1 MNALPVPN
9 IGAAGTASL
18 KALLVRAAASTPNP
32 SVSQREILGK
42 LDALQARI
50 DEGLLRVAVLGQFK
64 RGKSTLLNALLG
76 APLLPAGVIPV
87 TAIPTFIR
95 AGAEAKA
102 RISFL
107 DGKAPLVVS
116 GESGIKHALD
126 QHISETR
133 NPHNRLQVEKVELE
147 YPSDFLSRGILAVDT
162 PGVGSTFLHNTQ
174 TAEAVLGECDAA
186 LFVLSADPPITEAE
200 VNYLRQVQK
209 LIPKLFF
216 ILNKKDLLD
225 AHEQAQAESFLAGVL
240 KRQPGLAKSVRIFCV
255 SGKGGLKAK
264 QDASPEAIAESGI
277 QHLQGVLA
285 DELARE
291 KREIMLSVATQRAA
305 SLAGDLLFESELE
318 HKALLMPQKQLK
330 QKAHIFE
337 ESARRFENERQA
349 LSDFIAVDRR
359 RLLSELDADIESFW
373 KKAQSEIRSFIKA
386 FAAQRMGE
394 KEARDRL
401 GAVLT
406 QRFEGAFPE
415 AVDLFKAKLADRL
428 AVHRERADALLR
440 LVRQAAAD
448 LMEIPV
454 TLPSS
459 EEAFVLKRTPYW
471 VGAEVSNV
479 SIIGLSTSALA
490 SLLPKSLRE
499 GRLYRNLR
507 SDTEKAVLR
516 NIGNLQWAV
525 RRNIEDAF
533 LQFEGALS
541 AQIQNALQMTRA
553 ALQLALQRHAAQ
565 SEEMSSYVKQAAH
578 SVASLQEIVAE
589 LRDER
594 LPLVE
599 KA

>member
-18 KALLVRAAASTPNP
+18 KTLLVRAAASTPNP

-107 DGKAPLVVS
+107 DGKAPLLVS
-116 GESGIKHALD
+116 GESGIKHVLD

-225 AHEQAQAESFLAGVL
+225 AHEQAQG
-240 KRQPGLAKSVRIFCV
+240 
-255 SGKGGLKAK
+255 GKL
-264 QDASPEAIAESGI
+264 SCRRPEAP
-277 QHLQGVLA
+277 
-285 DELARE
+285 
-291 KREIMLSVATQRAA
+291 
-305 SLAGDLLFESELE
+305 AG
-318 HKALLMPQKQLK
+318 P
-330 QKAHIFE
+330 
-337 ESARRFENERQA
+337 RQ
-349 LSDFIAVDRR
+349 I
-359 RLLSELDADIESFW
+359 
-373 KKAQSEIRSFIKA
+373 
-386 FAAQRMGE
+386 
-394 KEARDRL
+394 
-401 GAVLT
+401 
-406 QRFEGAFPE
+406 
-415 AVDLFKAKLADRL
+415 
-428 AVHRERADALLR
+428 RADLLR
-440 LVRQAAAD
+440 LRQGWAQGQ
-448 LMEIPV
+448 
-454 TLPSS
+454 T
-459 EEAFVLKRTPYW
+459 R
-471 VGAEVSNV
+471 
-479 SIIGLSTSALA
+479 
-490 SLLPKSLRE
+490 RE
-499 GRLYRNLR
+499 PR
-507 SDTEKAVLR
+507 SDCRK
-516 NIGNLQWAV
+516 WHP
-525 RRNIEDAF
+525 AF
-533 LQFEGALS
+533 ARGS
-541 AQIQNALQMTRA
+541 GGRTRA
-553 ALQLALQRHAAQ
+553 
-565 SEEMSSYVKQAAH
+565 
-578 SVASLQEIVAE
+578 
-589 LRDER
+589 
-594 LPLVE
+594 
-599 KA
+599 